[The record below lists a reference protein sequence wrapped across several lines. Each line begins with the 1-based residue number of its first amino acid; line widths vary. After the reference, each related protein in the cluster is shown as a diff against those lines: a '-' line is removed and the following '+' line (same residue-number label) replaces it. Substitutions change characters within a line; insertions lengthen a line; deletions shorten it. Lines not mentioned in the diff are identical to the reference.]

1 MALPRPTRPP
11 ASMLRRVL
19 RFAGLDRNRRGLFLR
34 AAFLLW
40 KHRVLLWARPFRMPE
55 GPAGVSGAASFR
67 EGPVAAGDG
76 ATRPRPSPPS
86 IGWAVGSASR
96 VVPRSTC
103 LVQALAAHD
112 LCRRFGYHPR
122 LRLGARR
129 DAAGQLEAHAW
140 LELEDD
146 VVVGGVEDLSEYSVF
161 RPGTEMSPDTTG
173 P

>member
-1 MALPRPTRPP
+1 M
-11 ASMLRRVL
+11 L
-19 RFAGLDRNRRGLFLR
+19 RFARLDPDRRGLFLR

-40 KHRVLLWARPFRMPE
+40 KHRVLLWLRPFLMPE
-55 GPAGVSGAASFR
+55 GPAGEAGTASSG

-76 ATRPRPSPPS
+76 SWPSTGEPALSRPAPRS

-96 VVPRSTC
+96 FVPGSTC

-122 LRLGARR
+122 LRLGARL

-146 VVVGGVEDLSEYSVF
+146 VVVGGLEDLAGYSVF